1 MKSQTFNLISDQV
14 KANCIQYVHNLPA
27 DGKLK
32 VTIAGIGSKTDR
44 QRALDW
50 LWDHEIFESGIGHA
64 DPDVETVHARSKWMF
79 ARPILM
85 RDDELFRGIFDYF
98 LRNYGMSKEKGSA
111 YRLEFA
117 NDYISTQKMSIGQVS
132 EYMKA
137 KQMYWLM
144 EGVELT
150 NPDVFGYEFKG
161 V

>member
-1 MKSQTFNLISDQV
+1 MKSQTFNLISDEV

-32 VTIAGIGSKTDR
+32 VVISGIGSKTDR

-50 LWDHEIFESGIGHA
+50 KWDHEIFESGIGHA
-64 DPDVETVHARSKWMF
+64 DPDIETVHARSKWMF

-85 RDDELFRGIFDYF
+85 RDDELFRGIFQYF
-98 LRNYGMSKEKGSA
+98 MENYGSMKES
-111 YRLEFA
+111 RIEFA
-117 NDYISTQKMSIGQVS
+117 NDYISTQKMSVSQVS

-150 NPDVFGYEFKG
+150 NPDVFCYKFEG